1 MGDFLRK
8 VIKNKGK
15 IVLEARNTENFRL
28 RRAKIEDFI
37 AILIL
42 KGPNLGKIAPEGR
55 DFFGGLIFFHFLKSK
70 KNTAMYPCIHVPC
83 IYPCTM
89 YSSIHVFTHV
99 ACMHLSMYLPIPT
112 LEAFPFI
119 PTCDPNQVGFHP
131 NLGCSSQ
138 IISQP
143 SKDGIVGS
151 SEVRTQLDLHPKFG
165 RSWIFIPSWDAN
177 ALSFNLRSQVW
188 FHPNA
193 G

>member
-1 MGDFLRK
+1 MSLRELLFFLDGQ
-8 VIKNKGK
+8 ISHPSPGMH
-15 IVLEARNTENFRL
+15 LSMYHL
-28 RRAKIEDFI
+28 
-37 AILIL
+37 
-42 KGPNLGKIAPEGR
+42 
-55 DFFGGLIFFHFLKSK
+55 S
-70 KNTAMYPCIHVPC
+70 MYPCIHVPC

-89 YSSIHVFTHV
+89 YSSIYVFTHI
-99 ACMHLSMYLPIPT
+99 ACIHLSMYLPIPT

-151 SEVRTQLDLHPKFG
+151 SEVRTELDLHPKLG
-165 RSWIFIPSWDAN
+165 RSWIFIPSWDAI
-177 ALSFNLRSQVW
+177 ALSFNMRSQVG

-193 G
+193 GCNCFSIYPK